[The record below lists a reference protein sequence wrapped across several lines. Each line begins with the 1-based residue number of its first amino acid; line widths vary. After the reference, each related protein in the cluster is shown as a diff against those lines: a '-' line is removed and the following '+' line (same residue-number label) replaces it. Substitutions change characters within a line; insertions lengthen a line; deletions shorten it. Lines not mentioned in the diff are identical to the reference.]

1 MTLQIPNPVT
11 LRDAITEV
19 IRQNS
24 EVGYRATRFS
34 QATLGGNAV
43 NIVPVCNDMI
53 QAHHTLDVL
62 HEAVVKF
69 ADLLTLEDLVFR
81 SLNGRDWELDE
92 STIVYAEARV
102 ELLDKQ
108 VGYQRWSNLPEAHT
122 NAYRQ

>member
-1 MTLQIPNPVT
+1 
-11 LRDAITEV
+11 
-19 IRQNS
+19 
-24 EVGYRATRFS
+24 
-34 QATLGGNAV
+34 
-43 NIVPVCNDMI
+43 MI